1 MGTHLNRHSEA
12 VLTRTHNLC
21 FRAKNNKIMYSPVN
35 PIFSIYIYVGMMIY
49 VTKAKVTRQLI
60 CAFVFLYAISRF
72 SHDVAEIE
80 VSVLL

>member
-1 MGTHLNRHSEA
+1 ML
-12 VLTRTHNLC
+12 
-21 FRAKNNKIMYSPVN
+21 KIDS
-35 PIFSIYIYVGMMIY
+35 PIFLQNINMLARQLFLLFKKSTTFWDNPRICWHDERDTAIYVKK
-49 VTKAKVTRQLI
+49 TKVTRQLI